1 MQSLEGVWRQITHEF
16 ETAREQAAE
25 SGRARVTDE
34 LNQVARRLRHYQR
47 ESDWCDAVLD
57 GAARFTSEA
66 ALFAVNGDELALRG
80 TRNLALAPDLRLP
93 LADAKAFR
101 SALESGEPSI
111 VLCTKDEVS
120 GAIASTVSVNR
131 AFVIPIAN
139 ETRNV
144 ALFFA
149 VAGQQAD
156 TNALEL
162 IAQIAASA
170 LRRTPQ
176 AASSIQIAAPPPAQA
191 QGEAVAPS
199 SEVPSPDW
207 DGVPESEKI
216 LHVRARR
223 FARAKIAEMQLYRP
237 EACRAGRIQANIYLF
252 LKQEID
258 TARGVFRS
266 QFMSTTSMIDYLHLE
281 LLRQLAD
288 NDESI
293 LGADYPGQMA

>member
-1 MQSLEGVWRQITHEF
+1 MQSLEGLWRQITREF

-25 SGRARVTDE
+25 SARARVTGE

-66 ALFAVNGDELALRG
+66 ALFAVNGEELALKG
-80 TRNLALAPDLRLP
+80 TRNLAIASDLRLSME
-93 LADAKAFR
+93 DARAFR
-101 SALESGEPSI
+101 SALESGEPAI
-111 VLCTKDEVS
+111 VLCTKEEVS

-139 ETRNV
+139 ETRKV
-144 ALFFA
+144 ALLFA
-149 VAGQQAD
+149 VAGLQAD

-162 IAQIAASA
+162 IAQIASSA

-176 AASSIQIAAPPPAQA
+176 SASSIQLTPPPAQA
-191 QGEAVAPS
+191 QAAT
-199 SEVPSPDW
+199 PSPEEPIPDW
-207 DGVPESEKI
+207 AGVPESEKL

-223 FARAKIAEMQLYRP
+223 LARAKVAEMQLYRP
-237 EACRAGRIQANIYLF
+237 EASSAGRIQANVYLF

-266 QFMSTTSMIDYLHLE
+266 QFMSTTSMNDYLHFE

>member
-1 MQSLEGVWRQITHEF
+1 MQSLEGVWRQITREF
-16 ETAREQAAE
+16 ETAQEQAAE

-66 ALFAVNGDELALRG
+66 ALFTVNGEELTLRG
-80 TRNLALAPDLRLP
+80 TRNLALTPQLRLS
-93 LADAKAFR
+93 LGEAKAFR

-120 GAIASTVSVNR
+120 GVIASTVSVNR
-131 AFVIPIAN
+131 AFVVPIAN
-139 ETRNV
+139 ETRKV
-144 ALFFA
+144 ALLFA
-149 VAGQQAD
+149 VAGRQAD

-162 IAQIAASA
+162 IAQIASSA
-170 LRRTPQ
+170 LRGAAQ
-176 AASSIQIAAPPPAQA
+176 ASSPIQIAAPPVPVQTAT
-191 QGEAVAPS
+191 
-199 SEVPSPDW
+199 PSPGDSALDW
-207 DGVPESEKI
+207 AAVPEGERLI
-216 LHVRARR
+216 HVRARR
-223 FARAKIAEMQLYRP
+223 LARAKVAEMQLYRP
-237 EACRAGRIQANIYLF
+237 EASSAGRIQANLYLF

-258 TARGVFRS
+258 SARIVFRS

>member
-1 MQSLEGVWRQITHEF
+1 MQSLEGLWRQITREF

-25 SGRARVTDE
+25 SERARVTGE
-34 LNQVARRLRHYQR
+34 LNQVARRLCHYQR

-66 ALFAVNGDELALRG
+66 ALFAVNGDELVLKG
-80 TRNLALAPDLRLP
+80 TRNLALASDLRLSMG
-93 LADAKAFR
+93 DARAFHG
-101 SALESGEPSI
+101 ALESGEPSI
-111 VLCTKDEVS
+111 VLCTKEEVS
-120 GAIASTVSVNR
+120 GAIASIVSVNR

-139 ETRNV
+139 DTRKV
-144 ALFFA
+144 ALLFA

-162 IAQIAASA
+162 VAQIASSA
-170 LRRTPQ
+170 LHRTPQ
-176 AASSIQIAAPPPAQA
+176 SASSIQLAPPPVQAQA
-191 QGEAVAPS
+191 AAPS
-199 SEVPSPDW
+199 SEESIPDW
-207 DGVPESEKI
+207 AGVPDSEKL

-223 FARAKIAEMQLYRP
+223 LARAKVAEMQLYRP
-237 EACRAGRIQANIYLF
+237 EASSAGRIQANVYLF

-258 TARGVFRS
+258 TARSVFRS
-266 QFMSTTSMIDYLHLE
+266 QFMSTTSMNDYLHLE

>member
-1 MQSLEGVWRQITHEF
+1 MQSLEGLWGQITREF

-25 SGRARVTDE
+25 SERARVTGE
-34 LNQVARRLRHYQR
+34 LNQVARRLRHYQK

-66 ALFAVNGDELALRG
+66 ALFAVSGEELALKG
-80 TRNLALAPDLRLP
+80 TRNLSLASNLRLSMG
-93 LADAKAFR
+93 DARAFR

-111 VLCTKDEVS
+111 VLCTKEEVS

-139 ETRNV
+139 ETRTV
-144 ALFFA
+144 ALLFA
-149 VAGQQAD
+149 VAGLRAD

-162 IAQIAASA
+162 IAQIASSA

-176 AASSIQIAAPPPAQA
+176 SPSSIQLAPPVQAQA
-191 QGEAVAPS
+191 AAPS
-199 SEVPSPDW
+199 SEEPIPDW
-207 DGVPESEKI
+207 AAVPESEKL
-216 LHVRARR
+216 LHVRAKRL
-223 FARAKIAEMQLYRP
+223 ARAKVAEMQLYRP
-237 EACRAGRIQANIYLF
+237 EASSAGRIQANVYLF

-266 QFMSTTSMIDYLHLE
+266 QFMSTTSMNDYLHFE

>member
-1 MQSLEGVWRQITHEF
+1 MQSLEGVWQQITREF

-25 SGRARVTDE
+25 SARARVTDE

-66 ALFAVNGDELALRG
+66 ALFAVDGGELTLRG
-80 TRNLALAPDLRLP
+80 TRNLALASDLRLP
-93 LADAKAFR
+93 IKDANAFH
-101 SALESGEPSI
+101 SALESGEPSV

-120 GAIASTVSVNR
+120 GSIASTVSVNR

-139 ETRNV
+139 ETRKV
-144 ALFFA
+144 AILFA
-149 VAGQQAD
+149 VVSQQAD

-162 IAQIAASA
+162 IAQIASSA
-170 LRRTPQ
+170 LRRTAQ
-176 AASSIQIAAPPPAQA
+176 AASPVQIATLPAQV
-191 QGEAVAPS
+191 QAP
-199 SEVPSPDW
+199 EPPSDDGVPDW
-207 DGVPESEKI
+207 GRVPESEKL

-223 FARAKIAEMQLYRP
+223 LARAKVAEMQLYRP
-237 EACRAGRIQANIYLF
+237 EACRAGRVQANLYLF

-258 TARGVFRS
+258 AARGVFRS
-266 QFMSTTSMIDYLHLE
+266 QFMSTTSMNDYLHLE
-281 LLRQLAD
+281 LLQQLAD

-293 LGADYPGQMA
+293 LGADYPGQMV